1 MDVAMVQN
9 TKSDPMPIPKKV
21 GGKTYDLFNFLS
33 VYIHLYTLICNEIDI
48 NPLDAASVK
57 VPKDYSE
64 ANQLRSR

>member
-1 MDVAMVQN
+1 ML
-9 TKSDPMPIPKKV
+9 IPNKV
-21 GGKTYDLFNFLS
+21 GGRKYDLFDFLS
-33 VYIHLYTLICNEIDI
+33 VYIHLYTFICNEIDI